1 LGLKDTDQ
9 GLWTQR
15 SRLSGGKNNM
25 DKSENF
31 HQQLRDIIPDIK
43 EARIN
48 VLKFEVNL
56 KKVFWIELC
65 KAKEDGERSYN
76 AQKSKAEA
84 SESYFNASLQVA
96 NAKARLD
103 ALNTEKAA
111 IDMQFEEWRTK
122 MANLRMERSRY
133 GA

>member
-1 LGLKDTDQ
+1 
-9 GLWTQR
+9 
-15 SRLSGGKNNM
+15 M

-84 SESYFNASLQVA
+84 SEDYSKAYYELIG
-96 NAKARLD
+96 AKARLD
-103 ALNTEKAA
+103 QLNTEKTAV
-111 IDMQFEEWRTK
+111 DMQFEEWRTK

>member
-1 LGLKDTDQ
+1 M
-9 GLWTQR
+9 
-15 SRLSGGKNNM
+15 GGEKNM

-31 HQQLRDIIPDIK
+31 HQQLRDIIPDIA

-48 VLKFEVNL
+48 IGQFESNL
-56 KKVFWIELC
+56 KKVFWKELC

-84 SESYFNASLQVA
+84 SEDYSKAFYQLVS
-96 NAKARLD
+96 AKARLD
-103 ALNTEKAA
+103 QLNTEKTAV
-111 IDMQFEEWRTK
+111 DMQFEEWRTK

>member
-1 LGLKDTDQ
+1 
-9 GLWTQR
+9 
-15 SRLSGGKNNM
+15 M
-25 DKSENF
+25 DRSENF
-31 HQQLRDIIPDIK
+31 HQQLRDIIPNIK

-48 VLKFEVNL
+48 VLKSEVNL
-56 KKVFWIELC
+56 KRIFWIELC
-65 KAKEDGERSYN
+65 NAKEDGERSYN

-84 SESYFNASLQVA
+84 SESYYKASLEVA
-96 NAKARLD
+96 GAKASLD

-111 IDMQFEEWRTK
+111 VDMQFEEWRTK